1 MSEQQYDL
9 IIIGAGPGGYIA
21 AERAGSLGKRVLL
34 VEKDKLGGVCL
45 NRGCIP
51 TKSLL
56 HASKLYAHVK
66 EGARFG
72 VSADNLRFDLG
83 TAMEHKRKTVETL
96 RRGIASQMKRFG
108 VTLLEGDARFIGS
121 SGGNRVQVGSQ
132 IYRAR
137 NLIIATGS
145 SPAMPPIPGL
155 QEGVERGQV
164 LTSTELLE
172 IAQMPKRLVIV
183 GGGYIGMEFASFFGT
198 LGTEVTVVEMMDEIV
213 PIMDREFA
221 AILRKSVKGVKYE
234 LGARVER
241 IDGGVVTFSRGGEK
255 GRAEGDLVLIS
266 VGRRPNID
274 DLGLKDTGLDVDRV
288 GVRVNEYLQTNLPGV
303 YAIGDVTGKSLLAH
317 SASRMGEVAVR
328 HMFRESYHGE
338 KRTAGGDTLAVG
350 PMRYDAIPWVVF
362 TSPEV
367 AGCGLTEEQA
377 AAQGRRVT
385 VASIPMAAS
394 GRYLAEHPGERGICK
409 VVCAEENATLLGVH
423 MIGSGCSELIF
434 GASLM
439 IETELRVQDV
449 RDIVFPHPTVSEVLR
464 DAIWEVE

>member
-9 IIIGAGPGGYIA
+9 IIVGAGPGGYIA
-21 AERAGSLGKRVLL
+21 AERAGSLGRKVLL

-51 TKSLL
+51 TKTLL
-56 HASKLYAHVK
+56 HASKLYAHAK

-72 VSADNLRFDLG
+72 VSADNVRFDLG
-83 TAMEHKRKTVETL
+83 AAMEHKRKTVETL

-108 VTLLEGDARFIGS
+108 VTVIEGEARLIGS
-121 SGGNRVQVGSQ
+121 SEGNRVQVGNQ
-132 IYRAR
+132 TYAAR

-155 QEGVERGQV
+155 QEGVARGQV

-172 IAQMPKRLVIV
+172 ISELPKRLVIV

-221 AILRKSVKGVKYE
+221 AILRKAVKGVKYE

-241 IDGGVVTFSRGGEK
+241 IDGTVVNFSRGPEQ
-255 GRAEGDLVLIS
+255 GRAEGDLVLVS
-266 VGRRPNID
+266 VGRRPNVDGI
-274 DLGLKDTGLDVDRV
+274 GLAEAGLDIDRS
-288 GVRVNEYLQTNLPGV
+288 GIRVNEYLQTNLPGV

-328 HMFRESYHGE
+328 HMFQESYRGE
-338 KRTAGGDTLAVG
+338 KPPSVGNPRAAGA
-350 PMRYDAIPWVVF
+350 MRYGAIPWVVF

-377 AAQGRRVT
+377 AAEGRRVN
-385 VASIPMAAS
+385 VASIPMAVS
-394 GRYLAEHPGERGICK
+394 GRYLAEHPGERGTCK
-409 VVCAEENATLLGVH
+409 VICAEENGALLGVH

-439 IETELRVQDV
+439 IESELRVQDV
-449 RDIVFPHPTVSEVLR
+449 REIVFPHPTVSEVLR